1 MSPRKKDV
9 FVSPAYGAHQPSTD
23 QDTCPRSGFGHSPN
37 YDFLP
42 KNSEYHKFSLLE
54 VDPLNKSN
62 FHMRLGKSEY
72 EITRMIYLPAS
83 WVKLGVLTHTTEVVM
98 KY

>member
-54 VDPLNKSN
+54 VI
-62 FHMRLGKSEY
+62 H
-72 EITRMIYLPAS
+72 
-83 WVKLGVLTHTTEVVM
+83 
-98 KY
+98 